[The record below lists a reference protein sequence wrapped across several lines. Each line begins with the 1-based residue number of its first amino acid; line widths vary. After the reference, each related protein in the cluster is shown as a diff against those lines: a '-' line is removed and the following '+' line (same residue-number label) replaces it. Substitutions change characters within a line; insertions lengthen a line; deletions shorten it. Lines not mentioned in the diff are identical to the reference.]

1 MKQSHLHLSLFLV
14 FLFLTVPLLSQT
26 MILEPPRG
34 YNQGGSTPVIKVF
47 YGSGSEVVLRWS
59 KNLSGTQ
66 NRFRV
71 GTSSGNYGLGAVNVS
86 GVTSSFTPG
95 GAPLSLSTGRYYG
108 LITNSAQTTL
118 SGIQSNFNSTS
129 GIDYSNEVQFVV
141 ESPIAP
147 TPSAPRGSITNS
159 TPQFQWNSIPGVSA
173 YWIIVSSTPFVVRTD
188 STGNPSVQGANIVW
202 DFITTNNSAQYGT
215 ISPSTPFTQSAIP
228 LISGTTYYYTVLNM
242 YDPTNI
248 AFASTVFG
256 GVVTFTYQSS
266 TSLAAP
272 NLVSPAANTIF
283 YGSQTIRFQWDVVP
297 NANSYTVYLFNRVTQ
312 FAGSQQEIDLPLWNG
327 TTTNN
332 LIDFPARL
340 NLIKGKYVWFVIP
353 NSITGSGSASQTRIF
368 NYEVPTAKFRTRAIS
383 SVDNT
388 NLTNFE
394 FSIASTTSG
403 YSPAVPYVVSNSSSY
418 TDSIPVDIYRFTG
431 KKQGYFDT
439 TVTVS
444 LSQTA
449 LTEINFV
456 MRPYPS
462 IVSGTVRDQSNA
474 TVSSASVKFT
484 NNLNGSVTSGATS
497 SSGTFSFTL
506 PKGSYSAVASK
517 PGYLSN
523 TAVQV
528 NVDTGQIVLSSPIVI
543 TLDAATISGKVVNDE
558 NAPVQLAIVKAT
570 KGSETQE
577 VSTNSTGNYTFN
589 VSSGTWVLEVSKTG
603 FVSPANRT
611 LTLNTGDNLQN
622 QNFTLVP
629 RANQVTG
636 FVYQVSASGTGQVP
650 VSGVTVTATPVS
662 GPTVT
667 TVTSAN
673 GQYTLSLKNGSY
685 TISVAQT
692 GYTPSNPTQLTLTV
706 AQTVS
711 GVNFTLTPNPSSV
724 NGLVSDLSGAPLSGA
739 TVTVQGVATTTT
751 LSTGNYS
758 LSLPAGTHTLTATR
772 SGYVTPASV
781 TVTVNPGQS
790 LAGINFQMSANA
802 AVISGRVSSLGQPLP
817 GATVTA
823 TNGVNTFT
831 VVTNNNGDYNFSL
844 TPGTWRKSAAKQGFI
859 SSAQDTTIVGPGQ
872 TSTNNNFNLVQNTA
886 VVNGAIRSN
895 NLPVSGVTVLM
906 IDNTNSSNTFS
917 TVSSISGDY
926 ALTVEAGRSYT
937 QTLSRTGY
945 ATVTQTTANLSAG
958 STTTLN
964 GTVNAVPSSVSG
976 RVLTGGQALTGVLVS
991 LVNASTGAVVENVT
1005 TNLNGEYTVGA
1016 AAGSYRLRAYR
1027 AGYTRDSLS
1036 ITLAL
1041 GQSLT
1046 NITFNLNENFAL
1058 VTGTVKDGTGANLS
1072 GVVVNLSGPAGGA
1085 TATTGAN
1092 GNYSLQRVTGG
1103 VYTLKFSLPGYSDST
1118 INNFTLTDG
1127 QSVIANSN
1135 LNVLAG
1141 KITGNVT
1148 LAAGGAVASAT
1159 VIAVNASGQSFAALT
1174 DAAGAYTISG
1184 LATGNYTVT
1193 AARSGFRSSMS
1204 VNVAILLT
1212 ALNGVANIN
1221 DMEQNT
1227 SVISGVVR
1235 DAAGNGILNATVA
1248 LSGALGSGN
1257 TATNSSG
1264 AFSLP
1269 NLAPGTYTV
1278 TASASGFASASQSVT
1293 LVNTSEIFIALVPNT
1308 VRVSGVV
1315 VNQNGLPIGFSNTL
1329 QMVSTLSVYNASTNS
1344 AGAFEFPEVSSGQ
1357 TYRIFTEI
1365 FREGHRNDTVTVN
1378 IPSGATS
1385 AGSQTL
1391 VIRVSTSVVSGNAG
1405 TDGAAIT
1412 VRNNTSGETRTI
1424 NSSSD
1429 GTFRFEYLSSGSYTI
1444 NVAKSGFAFTPA
1456 TQNFSLDGSNS
1467 QTVTFT
1473 ASANSGSVSVRAN
1486 SNTGT
1491 PVEQVN
1497 ITLVS
1502 QDASQVFSA
1511 LTSTAGTVSF
1521 QNVPAATYTLRA
1533 SLTGYSSNPAEKS
1546 VVVGSGT
1553 SASETFVLT
1562 RNTASIAGII
1572 RGVSGPNTIAL
1583 PNAQIT
1589 IRNTSTGQLLSG
1601 TSDANGA
1608 YAIENIPAGASVV
1621 TASKTG
1627 YSETTENITIVA
1639 GTSLNNKNYD
1649 LISSSAEIT
1658 GKVTFNGTGVAN
1670 VTVTASS
1677 ANNFT
1682 AVTNSSGVY
1691 TFSNLPVSTGAND
1704 TTNYILTI
1712 SGQGIVSQSKV
1723 VRIASSQ
1730 VGSTISLPD
1739 ILLPSGQIIFTIFD
1753 GVNPLPNVKVT
1764 LIKPDA
1770 SQTQAIT
1777 NSTGKFTSS
1786 TTLPAGEY
1794 RFAFVAAGLMLP
1806 DETEFFI
1813 NLPTDTTKVE
1823 RTLGF
1828 RYTHTEVTRV
1838 LSDSATM
1845 MQVKVNGGITTITG
1859 TIYYRNENQSE
1870 FTSVPMTLNS
1880 GILSGTVPAQN
1891 TLERFHYYIK
1901 VKNNATGVVY
1911 STDEYIVTPL
1921 ASGILTQ
1928 ASLEPSLNNI
1938 ILRQNDEYDL
1948 QLILRDGTNQSLG
1961 AKFIGTAPEGRV
1973 RWQVSSGAGLEI
1985 RYPDGND
1992 STRVKIKPT
2001 AEGSFILTITATY
2014 KGATAR
2020 VTQTVQSLN
2029 ASLSSIRVSSSSNK
2043 LPNTSAGIQFA
2054 FSGQDSLQRSIYLGN
2069 SLQWSITPAAAGT
2082 ISSTGF
2088 FKPADSTFIGTVT
2101 VTAKDL
2107 SGDISGSAD
2116 LSVFAQLLPGTSTLL
2131 TNKEGMTLAI
2141 SSGSVPGPLN
2151 ITISKPQ
2158 FGPGKKNYNPVTS
2171 SSSYVVSDRQYS
2183 LTYEADFA
2191 LRGDSLLQNATL
2203 TVPLDN
2209 SLKFFDGALLLGYYD
2224 INTNEWD
2231 ILSTVQVPKNF
2242 GDGGMEIIS
2251 GATDL
2256 SYGSF
2261 RRFGEYSLLT
2271 ENQPLGIKYLAVIPT
2286 PFSPEVSQ
2294 ARIGYFLNSS
2304 QPPASVTIRIFNL
2317 RGELVRTLLQDDLQ
2331 FPGRYGSRAG
2341 IKEIFWDGKTDD
2353 GFMARNGRYVMQV
2366 IAKDGSGE
2374 VKELT
2379 TVVLVK

>member
-1 MKQSHLHLSLFLV
+1 MNQSRLLSFMILA
-14 FLFLTVPLLSQT
+14 FLFLITPLLAQT

-47 YGSGSEVVLRWS
+47 YGSNSEVVLRWS

-71 GTSSGNYGLGAVNVS
+71 GTSSGNYGLGAVSVS
-86 GVTSSFTPG
+86 GVTTSFTPG
-95 GAPLSLSTGRYYG
+95 SAPLSLSTGRYYG
-108 LITNSAQTTL
+108 LITNSSQTTL
-118 SGIQSNFNSTS
+118 SGIQSNFNSTP

-141 ESPIAP
+141 ESPTAP
-147 TPSAPRGSITNS
+147 TPSAPRGTISNS
-159 TPQFQWNSIPGVSA
+159 TPQFQWNSIPGVA
-173 YWIIVSSTPFVVRTD
+173 GYWIIVSSTPFVVRTD

-202 DFITTNNSAQYGT
+202 DYITTNNSAQYGS

-242 YDPTNI
+242 YDATNI

-256 GVVTFTYQSS
+256 GVVTFTYQST

-283 YGSQTIRFQWDVVP
+283 YGSETIRFQWDVVP
-297 NANSYTVYLFNRVTQ
+297 NANSYSVYLFNRVTQ
-312 FAGSQQEIDLPLWNG
+312 FAGSNQEIDLPLWNG

-353 NSITGSGSASQTRIF
+353 NSTTGAGSASQTRVF
-368 NYEVPTAKFRTRAIS
+368 NYEVPTAKFRARAIS

-394 FSIASTTSG
+394 FTIASTTSG
-403 YSPAVPYVVSNSSSY
+403 YSPSVPYVVSNSSSF

-444 LSQTA
+444 LNQTS
-449 LTEINFV
+449 LTEINFM
-456 MRPYPS
+456 MRPFPS
-462 IVSGTVRDQSNA
+462 IVSGTVRDQSGA

-484 NNLNGSVTSGATS
+484 NNLNGSVSTGATS

-506 PKGSYSAVASK
+506 PKGSYSVVAGK
-517 PGYLSN
+517 AGYLSN

-528 NVDTGQIVLSSPIVI
+528 NVDTGQILISSPIVL
-543 TLDAATISGKVVNDE
+543 TVDAATISGKVVNDE

-589 VSSGTWVLEVSKTG
+589 ISSGSWTIEVSKTG
-603 FVSPANRT
+603 FVSPAPRT

-622 QNFTLVP
+622 QNFTLIP

-636 FVYQVSASGTGQVP
+636 FVYQVSSSGTGQVP
-650 VSGVTVTATPVS
+650 VGGVTVSATPVS
-662 GPTVT
+662 GQTVT
-667 TVTSAN
+667 TVTGSN

-692 GYTPSNPTQLTLTV
+692 GYTPSSSTQLTLTV

-711 GVNFTLTPNPSSV
+711 GVNFTLTPNPSTV
-724 NGLVSDLSGAPLSGA
+724 NGLVTDLAGAPLSGA
-739 TVTVQGVATTTT
+739 TVSVQGVATTTS

-758 LSLPAGTHTLTATR
+758 LSLPSGTHTLTVTR
-772 SGYVTPASV
+772 SGYVTPASA
-781 TVTVNPGQS
+781 TVTVNPGQN

-802 AVISGRVSSLGQPLP
+802 AVISGRVSSLGQALP

-831 VVTNNNGDYNFSL
+831 VVTNNNGDYSFSL
-844 TPGTWRKSAAKQGFI
+844 TPGTWRKSASKSGFLT
-859 SSAQDTTIVGPGQ
+859 SAVDTSIVGPGQ
-872 TSTNNNFNLVQNTA
+872 TSSNNNYNLVQNTA
-886 VVNGAIRSN
+886 VVNGSIRSN
-895 NLPVSGVTVLM
+895 SLPVAGVTVLM
-906 IDNTNSSNTFS
+906 TDNTNSSNTFS

-937 QTLSRTGY
+937 QTLSKTGY
-945 ATVTQTTANLSAG
+945 ATVTQTTASLAAG
-958 STTTLN
+958 STTSLN
-964 GTVNAVPSSVSG
+964 GTINAVPSSVAG
-976 RVLTGGQALTGVLVS
+976 RVLVGGLPLSGVAVS
-991 LVNASTGAVVENVT
+991 LVNTGTGVVLENVT
-1005 TNLNGEYTVGA
+1005 TNLNGEYSIGA
-1016 AAGSYRLRAYR
+1016 AAGSYRLRAFR
-1027 AGYTRDSLS
+1027 AGYTRDSLA

-1041 GQSLT
+1041 GQALT

-1058 VTGTVKDGTGANLS
+1058 VTGTVKDGTGGNLG
-1072 GVVVNLSGPAGGA
+1072 GVVVNLSGSSGGA
-1085 TATTGAN
+1085 TATTSDN
-1092 GNYSLQRVTGG
+1092 GTYSLQRVTGG
-1103 VYTLKFSLPGYSDST
+1103 VYTLTFSKPGYSEST
-1118 INNFTLTDG
+1118 TTNFTITDG
-1127 QSVIANSN
+1127 QSVISN
-1135 LNVLAG
+1135 ATLNVLAG
-1141 KITGNVT
+1141 RITGAVS
-1148 LAAGGAVASAT
+1148 LAAGGALGGAT
-1159 VIAVNASGQSFAALT
+1159 VTAVNATGQSFAALT
-1174 DAAGAYTISG
+1174 DDAGNYTLSG
-1184 LATGNYTVT
+1184 LATGSYTVT
-1193 AARSGFRSSMS
+1193 ASRSGYRSSMS
-1204 VNVAILLT
+1204 VNVSIILT
-1212 ALNGVANIN
+1212 ALNGTANIN
-1221 DMEQNT
+1221 DFVQNT
-1227 SVISGVVR
+1227 SVISGAVR
-1235 DAAGNGILNATVA
+1235 DASGNGILNATVS
-1248 LSGALGSGN
+1248 LTGAAGAGN
-1257 TATNSSG
+1257 TVTNSSG
-1264 AFSLP
+1264 EYTLS

-1278 TASASGFASASQSVT
+1278 TASAAGYASSSQTVT
-1293 LVNTSEIFIALVPNT
+1293 LANTATVFIPLVPNT

-1315 VNQNGLPIGFSNTL
+1315 VNQNALALGFSSTL
-1329 QMVSTLSVYNASTNS
+1329 RMVSTLNVYTAATNS
-1344 AGAFEFPEVSSGQ
+1344 AGAFEFPEVSSGA
-1357 TYRIFTEI
+1357 TYRIYTEI

-1378 IPSGATS
+1378 IPAGATS
-1385 AGSQTL
+1385 VPNQSL
-1391 VIRVSTSVVSGNAG
+1391 VIRVSTSTVSGSAG

-1424 NSSSD
+1424 NSSSS
-1429 GTFRFEYLSSGSYTI
+1429 GTFLFEYLTSGSYTI
-1444 NVAKSGFAFTPA
+1444 TPAKSGFAFSPA
-1456 TQNFSLDGSNS
+1456 SQNFSLDGSNS
-1467 QTVTFT
+1467 QTVNFT

-1486 SNTGT
+1486 NSSG
-1491 PVEQVN
+1491 VGIEQVN

-1502 QDASQVFSA
+1502 SDAVHVFNG
-1511 LTSTAGTVSF
+1511 LTSTAGTVTF
-1521 QNVPAATYTLRA
+1521 NNVPAATYTLRA
-1533 SLTGYSSNPAEKS
+1533 SLTGYSASPSEKS
-1546 VVVGSGT
+1546 VVVGTGT
-1553 SASETFVLT
+1553 SANETFVMT
-1562 RNTASIAGII
+1562 RNTASIAGVI
-1572 RGVSGPNTIAL
+1572 RGVSGPNTVAL
-1583 PNAQIT
+1583 DGAQIT
-1589 IRNTSTGQLLSG
+1589 IRNTATGQLLSAN
-1601 TSDANGA
+1601 SDANGA
-1608 YAIENIPAGASVV
+1608 YRIDNISSGNSVI

-1627 YSETTENITIVA
+1627 YSEATENITITA
-1639 GTSLNNKNYD
+1639 GSSLNNKNYD
-1649 LISSSAEIT
+1649 LTTSS
-1658 GKVTFNGTGVAN
+1658 VTLIGRVLFNGTGVGN
-1670 VTVTASS
+1670 VSVTASS

-1682 AVTNSSGVY
+1682 VVTTPGGDFTIASV
-1691 TFSNLPVSTGAND
+1691 PVGIGAND
-1704 TTNYILTI
+1704 TTNYLVTI

-1730 VGSTISLPD
+1730 VGSIVTVD
-1739 ILLPSGQIIFTIFD
+1739 NFLLPSGQIIFTIFD

-1777 NSTGKFTSS
+1777 TSTGLFTSS
-1786 TTLPAGEY
+1786 TTLPKGEY
-1794 RFAFVAAGLMLP
+1794 RFAFEAAGLMLP

-1813 NLPTDTTKVE
+1813 TLPSDTTKVE

-1828 RYTHTEVTRV
+1828 RYTHIPVTRV
-1838 LSDSATM
+1838 LSDSGTL

-1859 TIYYRNENQSE
+1859 TVYYRNENQSE
-1870 FTSVPMTLNS
+1870 FTPLVMTLNS
-1880 GILSGTVPAQN
+1880 GVLSGTVPAQN
-1891 TLERFHYYIK
+1891 SLEKFHYYIK

-1911 STDEYIVTPL
+1911 STDEYEVTPL

-1948 QLILRDGTNQSLG
+1948 QLVLRDGTNQSLVS
-1961 AKFIGTAPEGRV
+1961 KFTGSAPEGRV
-1973 RWQVSSGAGLEI
+1973 VWQASAGSGLEI
-1985 RYPDGND
+1985 RYPDSND
-1992 STRVKIKPT
+1992 STKVKIKPT
-2001 AEGSFILTITATY
+2001 LEGSFILTISATY
-2014 KGATAR
+2014 RGSSAR

-2029 ASLSSIRVSSSSNK
+2029 APLASIRVSSNANK
-2043 LPNTSAGIQFA
+2043 LSNTSPGIQFSFA
-2054 FSGQDSLQRSIYLGN
+2054 GLDTNQRSIYLGS
-2069 SLQWSITPAAAGT
+2069 SLQWSISPAAAGT

-2107 SGDISGSAD
+2107 SGSMSGSTD
-2116 LSVFAQLLPGTSTLL
+2116 LSVFAQLLPSTSTVL
-2131 TNKEGMTLAI
+2131 TNKEGMTLSI

-2151 ITISKPQ
+2151 ITIAKPQ
-2158 FGPGKKNYNPVTS
+2158 FGPGKKNYNPVSRPT
-2171 SSSYVVSDRQYS
+2171 SYVVSDRQYS

-2203 TVPLDN
+2203 NVPLDN
-2209 SLKFFDGALLLGYYD
+2209 SLKFFDGATVLGYYD
-2224 INTNEWD
+2224 PNTNEWD
-2231 ILSTVQVPKNF
+2231 ILDAAQVPKNF
-2242 GDGGMEIIS
+2242 GDGQDIIA
-2251 GATDL
+2251 GVNDL
-2256 SYGSF
+2256 SYGTF

-2271 ENQPLGIKYLAVIPT
+2271 ENQPLGIKYLAVLPT

-2294 ARIGYFLNSS
+2294 ARIGYFLNSA
-2304 QPPASVTIRIFNL
+2304 QPPASVTIRIFNM

-2353 GFMARNGRYVMQV
+2353 GLIARNGRYVMQV
-2366 IAKDGSGE
+2366 VAKDGSGE

-2379 TVVLVK
+2379 SIVLVK